1 MAKKFRGLVG
11 FYRWNEPEPG
21 VHEPVIEQRTYR
33 GDILEERQ
41 SYARGDSINGKFTVS
56 DKISI
61 VADRYAFDHITE
73 IVYVEHLGQKWEI
86 SSIDTAYPRLILH
99 LGGLY
104 HEETEEGNTDGD
116 T

>member
-1 MAKKFRGLVG
+1 MARKFRGYVG
-11 FYRWNEPEPG
+11 FFLWHEPEPG
-21 VHEPVIEQRTYR
+21 VTEGRIDRRVYR

-41 SYARGDSINGKFTVS
+41 SYTRGDTVNGKYTIS

-61 VADRYAFDHITE
+61 VANRFAFDHITE

-86 SSIDTAYPRLILH
+86 SSIDIAYPRLILH

-104 HEETEEGNTDGD
+104 HEESEEGIADGD